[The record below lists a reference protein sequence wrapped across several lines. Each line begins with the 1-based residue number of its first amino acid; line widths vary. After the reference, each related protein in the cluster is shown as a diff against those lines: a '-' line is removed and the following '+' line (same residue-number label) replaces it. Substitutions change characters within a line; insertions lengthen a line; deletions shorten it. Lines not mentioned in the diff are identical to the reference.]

1 MSKNRLY
8 AIILIACLSGFIYLI
23 YSFQGFKT
31 SDTTV
36 CLIKN
41 LSGFPCPSCGTTR
54 AVTLVF
60 RGRFWES
67 LQMNPFG
74 ILVSAIMTIV
84 PFWILSDLML
94 KKESFFIFYKKA
106 EAVLRRKGMAIPL
119 IILVFLNWMWT
130 IYKDL

>member
-8 AIILIACLSGFIYLI
+8 TIILIACLSGFIYLF
-23 YSFQGFKT
+23 YSFQGSKT
-31 SDTTV
+31 SDATV

-41 LSGFPCPSCGTTR
+41 FSGFPCPSCGTTR

-60 RGRFWES
+60 RGRLWES

-84 PFWILSDLML
+84 PFWILMDMML

-106 EAVLRRKGMAIPL
+106 EAVLRKKGMAIPL

>member
-8 AIILIACLSGFIYLI
+8 TIILIACLSGFIYLF
-23 YSFQGFKT
+23 YSFQGSKT
-31 SDTTV
+31 SDATV

-41 LSGFPCPSCGTTR
+41 FSGFPCPSCGTTR

-60 RGRFWES
+60 RGRLWES

-84 PFWILSDLML
+84 PFWILMDMML
-94 KKESFFIFYKKA
+94 KKESFFTFYKKT
-106 EAVLRRKGMAIPL
+106 EAVLRKKGMAITL